1 MIREICSVY
10 TLKKSKAV
18 IQNKLFDTFVKLE
31 RAYLVAFTQVY

>member
-10 TLKKSKAV
+10 TLKAV
-18 IQNKLFDTFVKLE
+18 IQNKLFDTFMKLE